1 MLDSC
6 PCCQHPTRGETRA
19 PEVAEDGRDVLRDAG
34 GVEHLHRDPVPGLHV
49 LSLGGQDGSG
59 AHMRYIDTPH

>member
-1 MLDSC
+1 M
-6 PCCQHPTRGETRA
+6 CQHPTRA

-34 GVEHLHRDPVPGLHV
+34 GVDHLHGDPVRGLHV

-59 AHMRYIDTPH
+59 GHMRYIYTLY

>member
-1 MLDSC
+1 M
-6 PCCQHPTRGETRA
+6 CQHPTHA

-34 GVEHLHRDPVPGLHV
+34 GVDHLHGDPVRGLHV

-59 AHMRYIDTPH
+59 GHMRYIDTQH